1 MTGSPSSGRGGVGG
15 HLREM
20 PDQLVEM
27 ALREDLGAGD
37 WTTLW
42 TVGPF
47 DRAEGRI
54 VAKEALVVAGIRVA
68 ERVFHAVD
76 PDLQV
81 EHLAADGVRVEPGAP
96 IIQVTGF
103 ARGILA
109 AERTALNFLGRLS
122 GIATLT
128 QSFVEALEGAAT
140 ARITD
145 TRKTTPGWRALEKW
159 AVRLGGGENH
169 RMGLDDMVII
179 KDNHIVAAG
188 GVRNAVLRVTE
199 QNDRGLAIEVE
210 VSRVEQVEELEDLRI
225 DRILLDNMDDASM
238 REVVTRV
245 LGWPEPRPELE
256 ASGNITL
263 GRVRRVA
270 ETGVHWISVGALT
283 HSASVADLS
292 LGLTWLS
299 DHSPLHSPEREA
311 TSSDLL

>member
-15 HLREM
+15 DLRETR
-20 PDQLVEM
+20 DQLVEM

-42 TVGPF
+42 TVGPW

-81 EHLAADGVRVEPGAP
+81 EHLAADGDRVEPGAP
-96 IIQVTGF
+96 IIQVTGL

-159 AVRLGGGENH
+159 AVRIGGGENH
-169 RMGLDDMVII
+169 RMGLDDMVLI

-210 VSRVEQVEELEDLRI
+210 VSRVEQVEELKDLRI
-225 DRILLDNMDDASM
+225 HRILLDNMDDASM

-256 ASGNITL
+256 ASGNMTL

-283 HSASVADLS
+283 HSAPVADLS

-299 DHSPLHSPEREA
+299 ARSPLPSPEREA
-311 TSSDLL
+311 TSSDLR